1 MAAPG
6 AVAAPAGMDRAPT
19 TPVEALG
26 AAEEDAPDPVMS
38 FLEAVP
44 WDGVSLSLIH
54 LLRCFACVHFVLQ
67 MPMRQC

>member
-1 MAAPG
+1 MRDCSSVQFASALLNMAAPG

-44 WDGVSLSLIH
+44 WDGVSLSLIR
-54 LLRCFACVHFVLQ
+54 L
-67 MPMRQC
+67 

>member
-44 WDGVSLSLIH
+44 WDGVSLSF
-54 LLRCFACVHFVLQ
+54 LRL
-67 MPMRQC
+67 

>member
-1 MAAPG
+1 MHDCSSVQFAFALLNMAAPG

-44 WDGVSLSLIH
+44 WDGVSLSLIR
-54 LLRCFACVHFVLQ
+54 L
-67 MPMRQC
+67 

>member
-6 AVAAPAGMDRAPT
+6 AVAAPAGLDREPT

-26 AAEEDAPDPVMS
+26 AAEENAPDPVTS

-44 WDGVSLSLIH
+44 WEGVSL
-54 LLRCFACVHFVLQ
+54 CFL
-67 MPMRQC
+67 

>member
-1 MAAPG
+1 MQFAFALLNMAAHD
-6 AVAAPAGMDRAPT
+6 VFAAPAGLDRAPT

-44 WDGVSLSLIH
+44 WDGVSLSF
-54 LLRCFACVHFVLQ
+54 LRL
-67 MPMRQC
+67 